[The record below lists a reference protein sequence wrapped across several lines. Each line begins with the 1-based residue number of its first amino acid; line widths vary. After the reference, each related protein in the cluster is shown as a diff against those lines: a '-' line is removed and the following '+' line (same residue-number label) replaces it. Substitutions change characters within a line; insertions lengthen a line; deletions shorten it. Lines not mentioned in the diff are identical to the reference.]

1 MKVDASWFHRAVV
14 FHCYIVELCLFQ
26 EWVDAE
32 ADGVMAAAESV
43 VRSIRSLRVAYGLQP
58 KQR

>member
-1 MKVDASWFHRAVV
+1 MRKSAL
-14 FHCYIVELCLFQ
+14 HCPSFRGGTLLHQ
-26 EWVDAE
+26 EWIDAE

-43 VRSIRSLRVAYGLQP
+43 VRSVRSLRVAYGLQP